1 MRKQLLALLVIFTFG
16 LSGCAGLVTHKLKS
30 SVFKNEDQ
38 GNFLELKNRVIV
50 KKNDFGIPLIE
61 AQNIEDLVFAC
72 GYSDA
77 SDRLGQMVK
86 LKLVSMGKLSEF
98 AGENFIELD
107 LFMRSL
113 DFKKRAESLI
123 AGSGEEL
130 IKLLEIY
137 SSGVNA
143 YIERHKDNLT
153 PSLKLS
159 KYVPE
164 KWTPFDTASVFVML
178 NFALSMNF
186 HEEITALHF
195 LEKVDADKI
204 AYLFPVYPDEDLPFK
219 EAEKL
224 RFLEKESE
232 NEMLGS
238 LKKVSLMLEDLGI
251 KNIAASNNWAVS
263 PQIAKN
269 KKSIL
274 ANDTHLPISLPGVW
288 NMKHLKCPG
297 FNAAGISGAGFPAIV
312 AGFNGDI
319 AWGMTMV
326 MADNQ
331 DIYVEKVKNIDGKL
345 HYLYR
350 DKWIRT
356 EERKEIFKTKE
367 GKTFEFTVHETIHGP
382 IINQTFKNKRI
393 YELQPVSGD
402 MDYAVALKIPF
413 IEKDDTLQQFVNLN
427 KAKNAFEA
435 REFIKEI
442 KTISLN
448 LLFADSENI
457 GWQVTGVY
465 PVRKNGRGLLP
476 SPGWTGEYDW
486 ETTLSNQ
493 EFPYL
498 INPKWGFLATANQR
512 TVSKDF
518 PHVLS
523 SSWYYPDRFERIR
536 DMIRDG
542 ENDFEKMKQ
551 MHMDVK
557 TYLPLKL
564 KNKGLFSPF
573 TSKINLVVSSMEEPL
588 KSDAQEILDILSS
601 FDGEMDKNSV
611 KACVYS
617 VFLHCASKRIF
628 LDELGPKN
636 SPQWESFC
644 ENEYYN
650 YSPIHDHL
658 LQRDESPF
666 FDDINTEKKETKYE
680 VLAYALADTKEFLEK
695 KLGKDMENWKWG
707 NLHTYY
713 FQTETSKLSK
723 HLGFFKRMGVNMLSD
738 YFNRGPYPAS
748 GDLGTINVSANS
760 PSKNFDVWM
769 IPSMRIIAD
778 FSLEEPFYAINST
791 GQSEHPSSPHY
802 DDGIKAWL
810 NGRYL
815 NFPFKEENIE
825 KAYKKAY
832 ILAP

>member
-86 LKLVSMGKLSEF
+86 LKLVSMGRLSEF

-113 DFKKRAESLI
+113 DLKKRAESLI

-153 PSLKLS
+153 PSLKLA

-224 RFLEKESE
+224 KFLEKESE

-263 PQIAKN
+263 PQLAKN

-288 NMKHLKCPG
+288 NMKHLKCPE

-345 HYLYR
+345 HYLYM
-350 DKWIRT
+350 DKWVKT

-367 GKTFEFTVHETIHGP
+367 GKTFEFIVHETIHGP

-393 YELQPVSGD
+393 YELQPVSGE

-413 IEKDDTLQQFVNLN
+413 IENDDTLEQFVNLN

-435 REFIKEI
+435 RECIKEI

-551 MHMDVK
+551 MHMDIK

-564 KNKGLFSPF
+564 KKTGLFSPF

-601 FDGEMDKNSV
+601 FDGEMDNESV

-666 FDDINTEKKETKYE
+666 FDDINTENKETKYE

-815 NFPFKEENIE
+815 NFPFKEVNIE

>member
-1 MRKQLLALLVIFTFG
+1 MRKKLLGFLIIISFT
-16 LSGCAGLVTHKLKS
+16 LSGCAGLVTHKLED

-50 KKNDFGIPLIE
+50 KKNNLGIPLIE
-61 AQNIEDLVFAC
+61 AQSIEDLVFAC

-86 LKLVSMGKLSEF
+86 LKLVSMGRLCEF

-113 DFKKRAESLI
+113 DLKKRADSLI
-123 AGSGEEL
+123 CGSSDEL
-130 IKLLEIY
+130 VKLLEIY
-137 SSGVNA
+137 SNGVNA

-153 PSLKLS
+153 PSLKLAE
-159 KYVPE
+159 YVPE

-224 RFLEKESE
+224 KILEKTSKK
-232 NEMLGS
+232 EMFDS
-238 LKKVSLMLEDLGI
+238 LKKVSLMFEDLGI
-251 KNIAASNNWAVS
+251 KKIAASNNWAVS
-263 PQIAKN
+263 PQLAKN

-288 NMKHLKCPG
+288 NMKHLKCPE

-312 AGFNGDI
+312 AGFNGKI

-331 DIYVEKVKNIDGKL
+331 DIFVEKIKNIDGKL
-345 HYLYR
+345 YYLYE
-350 DKWIRT
+350 DNWIKT
-356 EERKEIFKTKE
+356 NERKEVFKTKE
-367 GKTFEFTVHETIHGP
+367 GKNFEFIVHETIHGP

-393 YELQPVSGD
+393 YELQPVSGE
-402 MDYAVALKIPF
+402 MDYAVSLKIPF
-413 IEKDDTLQQFVNLN
+413 IENDDTLEQFVNLN

-435 REFIKEI
+435 RDCIKEI

-465 PVRKNGRGLLP
+465 PVRKSGRGLFP
-476 SPGWTGEYDW
+476 SPGWTGEYEW
-486 ETTLSNQ
+486 ENTLLNKD
-493 EFPYL
+493 FPFL

-536 DMIRDG
+536 DMITEG
-542 ENDFEKMKQ
+542 ENDFEKMKK
-551 MHMDVK
+551 MHMDIK

-564 KNKGLFSPF
+564 RKSGVFSPF
-573 TSKINLVVSSMEEPL
+573 SSKINIAVSSLKEPL
-588 KSDAQEILDILSS
+588 KFDAEEILDILSS
-601 FDGEMDKNSV
+601 FDGEMEKDSL

-628 LDELGPKN
+628 LDELGPES

-658 LQRDESPF
+658 LQREESPF

-680 VLAYALADTKEFLEK
+680 VLAYALADTKKFLEK
-695 KLGKDMENWKWG
+695 ELGKNKGNWQWG
-707 NLHTYY
+707 KLHTYY
-713 FQTETSKLSK
+713 FKTETSKLSN
-723 HLGFFKRMGVNMLSD
+723 HLGFFKRTALNLLSD
-738 YFNRGPYPAS
+738 YFNRGPYPAP

-802 DDGIKAWL
+802 DDGIEAWI
-810 NGRYL
+810 NGKYL
-815 NFPFKEENIE
+815 NFPFKEENIQ
-825 KAYKKAY
+825 KVYNNSY
-832 ILAP
+832 VLTP